1 MTPPADSLYVD
12 QSGARTVPQPRA
24 AAQLAHTGGDLPLGV
39 ALPVGAG
46 MLLAGTVL
54 YRKARPQA

>member
-1 MTPPADSLYVD
+1 VTPPTGPTYVD
-12 QSGARTVPQPRA
+12 QGGVRTVPQPRA
-24 AAQLAHTGGDLPLGV
+24 DAQLAHTGGDLPLGV

-54 YRKARPQA
+54 YRKARPSA